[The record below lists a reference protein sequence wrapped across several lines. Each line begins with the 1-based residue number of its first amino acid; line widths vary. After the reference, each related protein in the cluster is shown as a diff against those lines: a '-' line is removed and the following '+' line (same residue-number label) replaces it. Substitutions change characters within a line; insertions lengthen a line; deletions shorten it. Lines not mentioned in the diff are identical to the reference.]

1 MNFWFLYMH
10 KGSCTPM
17 QANHTSY
24 IKKITRANPSLI
36 VVMLDGSN
44 SMNEEWGASKSSLAE
59 GAAFALNR
67 TLRDMALN
75 ACYNAEDG
83 TRDYVNLAVFTYGTE
98 DGQGQG
104 VDWTLGSLS
113 QPASGYAKATEWV
126 PAFIRQETQDAG
138 SLPIWIEAYAEG
150 WTPMCK
156 AFGQAAHVVEQ
167 HINAFPAS
175 FPPIVINITDGIP
188 TDHDDDWSQ
197 FERAARA
204 ITDQRTKDGQ
214 ALLFNIHIDASGQE
228 HSVMFP
234 SEPMTYSRYA
244 EHLGRVSSVLPANM
258 VSRANEKLSLDIE
271 EAALGYCLNAD
282 LQQLSAFLQIGTYVP
297 VQS

>member
-1 MNFWFLYMH
+1 MH
-10 KGSCTPM
+10 KGPSLPM
-17 QANHTSY
+17 STQQATYS
-24 IKKITRANPSLI
+24 KKITRANPSLI

-44 SMNEEWGASKSSLAE
+44 SMNEEWGNSNSSLAE

-83 TRDYVNLAVFTYGTE
+83 TRDYINLAVLTYGTE

-104 VDWTLGSLS
+104 VDWTLGTLR
-113 QPASGYAKATEWV
+113 QPAEGYAKATDWV

-138 SLPIWIEAYAEG
+138 SLPIWIEPYAQG

-156 AFGQAAHVVEQ
+156 AFGQAAHIVEQ

-188 TDHDDDWSQ
+188 TDHNEDWSQ

-204 ITDQRTKDGQ
+204 ITDQRTDDGH
-214 ALLFNIHIDASGQE
+214 ALLLNIHIDASGQG

-234 SEPMTYSRYA
+234 DEPVTYSRYA

-258 VSRANEKLSLDIE
+258 VARANEKLSLDIE

-282 LQQLSAFLQIGTYVP
+282 LAQLSAFLQIGTYVP